1 VAISTVTFPVTPAF
15 SVSVVG
21 LKAHDAFAGRGPHWK
36 VNVPCDPFSGVIES
50 VKSAVSPL
58 EADTEVDPTG
68 ASVKSRP
75 VPASDTTA
83 LAEAVLLVMV
93 RLPVCAPE
101 LAGAN
106 ITPTVQLAP
115 APSVGAQVLFA
126 RLNPVVVANAR
137 LLRPNAVGLV
147 TVTTVALLL
156 VPTPTSPKL
165 KVAGVA

>member
-1 VAISTVTFPVTPAF
+1 M

-21 LKAHDAFAGRGPHWK
+21 LNAHTAFAGRVPHWK

-58 EADTEVDPTG
+58 ETDTEVDPTG

-156 VPTPTSPKL
+156 VATPTSPKFN
-165 KVAGVA
+165 VAGVA